1 MTVNVIKTINVSG
14 VVNDD
19 LDFTYGSGVSL
30 RNGCAVTLQG
40 RMLYLGGLGDYTR
53 QVRFEA
59 ILQIEIIY
67 S

>member
-1 MTVNVIKTINVSG
+1 MNISG

-19 LDFTYGSGVSL
+19 LDFTYGSGVDL
-30 RNGCAVTLQG
+30 RYGCAVTLRG
-40 RMLYLGGLGDYTR
+40 RMLYLGGDYGFKR

-59 ILQIEIIY
+59 ILQMQIIY

>member
-1 MTVNVIKTINVSG
+1 MTVNVIITINVSE

-19 LDFTYGSGVSL
+19 LDFTFGSGVSL
-30 RNGCAVTLQG
+30 KYGCAVTLRG

>member
-1 MTVNVIKTINVSG
+1 MIVNVIITINASG

-30 RNGCAVTLQG
+30 KHGCAVALKG
-40 RMLYLGGLGDYTR
+40 LMWYLGGEYAHER

-59 ILQIEIIY
+59 ILQMQIIY

>member
-1 MTVNVIKTINVSG
+1 MTVNVIITINVSG
-14 VVNDD
+14 IVNDD
-19 LDFTYGSGVSL
+19 LDFTYGSDVSL
-30 RNGCAVTLQG
+30 VYGCAVTLQG
-40 RMLYLGGLGDYTR
+40 RMLYLGGDYIYKR

>member
-19 LDFTYGSGVSL
+19 LDFTYGSGVDL
-30 RNGCAVTLQG
+30 KYGCAVTLQG
-40 RMLYLGGLGDYTR
+40 RMLYLGGSYIYKR

-59 ILQIEIIY
+59 I
-67 S
+67 

>member
-1 MTVNVIKTINVSG
+1 MINDSG

-30 RNGCAVTLQG
+30 KSGCAVTLRG
-40 RMLYLGGLGDYTR
+40 RMLYLGGREAHER
-53 QVRFEA
+53 QVRFKV
-59 ILQIEIIY
+59 ILQMQIIY